1 MNILIDG
8 GSSDNRQVG
17 EYVMSPV
24 IKYFGAAHIDY
35 AFVTHGD
42 MDHMSGVEYL
52 LETDDTGIVIENLVL
67 PRYGA
72 MEKLDDL
79 ADLAVSKGVN
89 VVYVET
95 GSQIYCGYDM
105 VNMQLN
111 VLHPGAETDITDT
124 NDLSAVMMLEYCG
137 EKILFMGDAGFDCE
151 IELLASGADVDADIL
166 KVGHHGSR
174 YSSGE
179 DFLNRVSPSY
189 AIISAGRDNRYGHP
203 HEEALKRI
211 EDCGARTLN
220 TIDSGAV
227 CVTIEPGGAKIERYR

>member
-1 MNILIDG
+1 
-8 GSSDNRQVG
+8 
-17 EYVMSPV
+17 
-24 IKYFGAAHIDY
+24 
-35 AFVTHGD
+35 
-42 MDHMSGVEYL
+42 MSGVEYL

-72 MEKLDDL
+72 MEKLADL

-137 EKILFMGDAGFDCE
+137 EKILFMGDAGFDGE
-151 IELLASGADVDADIL
+151 SELLASGADVDADIL

-179 DFLNRVSPSY
+179 DFFKQS
-189 AIISAGRDNRYGHP
+189 ISFICDHISRQG
-203 HEEALKRI
+203 
-211 EDCGARTLN
+211 
-220 TIDSGAV
+220 
-227 CVTIEPGGAKIERYR
+227 